1 MEEKQTLRLVSP
13 ISRSIS
19 LSSELDKRLI
29 FSAKES
35 SEINKEL
42 RVESTIDSTLT
53 VESKLRLELR

>member
-1 MEEKQTLRLVSP
+1 MSP

>member
-1 MEEKQTLRLVSP
+1 VEEKQTLRLVSP